1 MQRYAEKLTQGFREY
16 GGTYSWAPALR
27 YFVDRLEI
35 LIAYIN
41 YAENIRN
48 PGKMRITS
56 LT

>member
-41 YAENIRN
+41 YAENIPN